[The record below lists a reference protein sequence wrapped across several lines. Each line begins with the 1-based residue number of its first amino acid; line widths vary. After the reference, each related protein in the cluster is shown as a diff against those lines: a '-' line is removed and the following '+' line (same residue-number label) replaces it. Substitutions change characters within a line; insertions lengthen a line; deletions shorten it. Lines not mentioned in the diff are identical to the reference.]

1 MLSGNAKNH
10 FLHILDKIRNNEH
23 FGLIRPSDGE
33 YLVMTNTTL
42 TNIDNWTFNHG
53 DILCKQLQESIK
65 INIPNLFIGIQCNS
79 CPYCSNDVH
88 KYTISEL
95 TIPKEQLT
103 YATIFCNGNWRDF
116 IDFLRNYQKG
126 FYVITPGTNNPPEF
140 NIKGRYIIDQYLV
153 NKWNNLYEQETQNI
167 LDFIKDKQ
175 NELICFSAGPLSK
188 ILIPKCMELNPYN
201 IYLDVGSTLDIFL
214 KGHMYARSYVDEYC
228 EYNKSFCNHIN
239 KD

>member
-1 MLSGNAKNH
+1 MLSGNARDH

-33 YLVMTNTTL
+33 YRVMINETL
-42 TNIDNWTFNHG
+42 TNIDNWTYTSG
-53 DILCKQLQESIK
+53 DILGEELVKAVKMS
-65 INIPNLFIGIQCNS
+65 IPNLYIGIQCNN
-79 CPYCSNDVH
+79 CPYCSIDIHNDMM
-88 KYTISEL
+88 KNYITCNKS
-95 TIPKEQLT
+95 QLT

-153 NKWNNLYEQETQNI
+153 NKWNNLHEQETQNI

-214 KGHMYARSYVDEYC
+214 KGYQYQRSYVDINC
-228 EYNKSFCNHIN
+228 EYNRSFCNHI
-239 KD
+239 